1 VTSELVVQAGHLLVS
16 VVLAILILTA
26 YRWVRLQSG
35 VVAAVMAVGIVAR
48 AAIGVALFWISYLD
62 LAILRDLHSGDGF
75 WELAVDARSYYHA
88 AVLAY
93 FDGISAIPSGT
104 PSPAF
109 VQTLAGWMRLVGPSP
124 ASGLFLNLSL
134 YTLLCVL
141 VVRTCRPAANRQ
153 AQLACATCLV
163 PFSIA
168 PALLVH
174 GTQPLKDEVFVFLIA
189 ITCLSVLT
197 LLRTPN
203 AAASRAGRLPVAVDA
218 LVGLGIAAYVIAGI
232 RSYYAAIVLMCLALA
247 TIVYVWRA
255 RATNLPRAVAV
266 AAACL
271 IVAAAGPVW
280 ATKPLRSQVFASS
293 PSYSSPTHVMP
304 SAGPSKQSAGMKP
317 NLSPTGLLLWDSA
330 RAQLHS
336 ARYRFV
342 KSGGASNVVREP
354 GGQAPIVRSTLV
366 GLALILMPVSIVK
379 ALGWADFPGG
389 RGLLLVT
396 DIDTVLLDL
405 SIIACLALLFVR
417 RESIGP
423 NAAYVLFVL
432 ALALVTGV
440 LLSFVVTNFGTLFR
454 LRLLMAAPL
463 WMLPLATCYRAEAE
477 GPNITQVVRTN
488 TS

>member
-1 VTSELVVQAGHLLVS
+1 M
-16 VVLAILILTA
+16 
-26 YRWVRLQSG
+26 
-35 VVAAVMAVGIVAR
+35 VAAVMAVGIVTR

-62 LAILRDLHSGDGF
+62 LPVLRDLHLGDGF
-75 WELAVDARSYYHA
+75 WQLAPDARSYYNA

-93 FDGISAIPSGT
+93 FDGISAIPTGT

-109 VQTLAGWMRLVGPSP
+109 VQTLAGWMRLVGLSP

-134 YTLLCVL
+134 YVFLCVL

-163 PFSIA
+163 PLSIA

-189 ITCLSVLT
+189 ITCLSVLR
-197 LLRTPN
+197 LLGTP
-203 AAASRAGRLPVAVDA
+203 AAAVSRAGRLPVVVASLAGV
-218 LVGLGIAAYVIAGI
+218 GIATYAIAGI
-232 RSYYAAIVLMCLALA
+232 RLYYAALVLMCLAPA

-255 RATNLPRAVAV
+255 RATNLLRAVAV

-271 IVAAAGPVW
+271 TVAAAGPVW
-280 ATKPLRSQVFASS
+280 VAKTQSSASL
-293 PSYSSPTHVMP
+293 PSAVPSEP
-304 SAGPSKQSAGMKP
+304 SAGMMP
-317 NLSPTGLLLWDSA
+317 NLSPSDVLRWAL
-330 RAQLHS
+330 AQLHS
-336 ARYRFV
+336 ARHRFV

-354 GGQAPIVRSTLV
+354 GGQAPILRSMLV
-366 GLALILMPVSIVK
+366 GLALMLVPVSIVK

-396 DIDTVLLDL
+396 DVDTMLLDL
-405 SIIACLALLFVR
+405 SIVACVALLFIR
-417 RESIGP
+417 RESIRP
-423 NAAYVLFVL
+423 NAAYVWFVL
-432 ALALVTGV
+432 ALAVVTGV

-463 WMLPLATCYRAEAE
+463 WMLPLATCYRGTAEAAQQWGFE
-477 GPNITQVVRTN
+477 ANRPSLPRPDMGVPHVELRPPAAAGGPRLAHRR
-488 TS
+488 

>member
-1 VTSELVVQAGHLLVS
+1 VVSG
-16 VVLAILILTA
+16 VLAILILTA
-26 YRWVRLQSG
+26 YRWVRRQSG
-35 VVAAVMAVGIVAR
+35 IIAAVMAVGILAR
-48 AAIGVALFWISYLD
+48 AAMGVTLFWISYLD
-62 LAILRDLHSGDGF
+62 LSLFQDLHFGDGF
-75 WELAVDARSYYHA
+75 WELAVDARSYYLA
-88 AVLAY
+88 AAGAY
-93 FDGISAIPSGT
+93 FDGISTIPSNT
-104 PSPAF
+104 PSLGF
-109 VQTLAGWMRLVGPSP
+109 VQTLAVWMRLVGPSP
-124 ASGLFLNLSL
+124 ASGLFLNLNL
-134 YTLLCVL
+134 YVLLCVL
-141 VVRTCRPAANRQ
+141 VVRTCKPAANRQ

-189 ITCLSVLT
+189 ITCLSVLR
-197 LLRTPN
+197 LLRAPTE
-203 AAASRAGRLPVAVDA
+203 AVSRDGRLPFAVAA
-218 LVGLGIAAYVIAGI
+218 LAGLGIAAYVIAGI
-232 RSYYAAIVLMCLALA
+232 RLYYAALVLMCLALA
-247 TIVYVWRA
+247 AIVYVWRA

-271 IVAAAGPVW
+271 TVAAAGPVW
-280 ATKPLRSQVFASS
+280 VAKPLRSQVFASS
-293 PSYSSPTHVMP
+293 TSYFSPTHAMP
-304 SAGPSKQSAGMKP
+304 SAGPSKPSAGMQP
-317 NLSPTGLLLWDSA
+317 NLSRTGLFLDSA
-330 RAQLHS
+330 LAQLHN

-354 GGQAPIVRSTLV
+354 GGQVPIVRSTLV
-366 GLALILMPVSIVK
+366 GLALMLVPVSIVK

-405 SIIACLALLFVR
+405 SIVACVALLFVR
-417 RESIGP
+417 RESIGR

-454 LRLLMAAPL
+454 LRLLMAAPI